1 MPRLSRLALLLS
13 LTLFAGHAVA
23 GPEEDQRARN
33 AVRVLTEIMKIPEQA
48 IPDKLLDE
56 ARAIV
61 VIPDTLKAGLVIGGR
76 RGHGLMSMKNPDGS
90 WSQPVFVKLTGGS
103 IGFQAGVQSSD
114 VVLVFRN
121 DRSLDNIVNGKFTLG
136 ADAGVAAGPVG
147 RNAAAATDGQL
158 KAEIWSWSRAR
169 GLFAGVALDGAV
181 LQIDDAADLN
191 AYGGGATPRM
201 IFEGRTN
208 ERPSTDVIAFRDRLE
223 EATYTAGAIA
233 APMPRLARRRH
244 RVRRPRH
251 RRRHSN
257 RPLCR
262 RPTKPAPCR
271 CSPALRRRPSKVS
284 SRCRRAKSAPNH
296 WTVNAKALS
305 SPCAVRW
312 GILGLPFF
320 EQASRSW
327 AVSAFGTG

>member
-13 LTLFAGHAVA
+13 LTFAAGHAVA

-33 AVRVLTEIMKIPEQA
+33 AVRVLNEIMKIPEQS

-76 RGHGLMSMKNPDGS
+76 RGHGLMSMKNADGS

-223 EATYTAGAIA
+223 EVTYTARANRTSDGDSDETAPPGPARAPGA
-233 APMPRLARRRH
+233 APA
-244 RVRRPRH
+244 
-251 RRRHSN
+251 
-257 RPLCR
+257 
-262 RPTKPAPCR
+262 AQ
-271 CSPALRRRPSKVS
+271 
-284 SRCRRAKSAPNH
+284 SAPPPPANEAS
-296 WTVNAKALS
+296 TVPMQPS
-305 SPCAVRW
+305 TTPPPQQ
-312 GILGLPFF
+312 GFQP
-320 EQASRSW
+320 
-327 AVSAFGTG
+327 VSDGEIRTESLDGNR